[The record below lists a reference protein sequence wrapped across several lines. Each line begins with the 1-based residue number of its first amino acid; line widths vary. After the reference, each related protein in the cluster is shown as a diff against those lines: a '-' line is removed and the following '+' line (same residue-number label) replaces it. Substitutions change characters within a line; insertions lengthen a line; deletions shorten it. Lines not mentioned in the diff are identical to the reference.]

1 MLKARECVAAMRA
14 YESPVINPECR
25 LRLDLN
31 ESTTGCSPRVAAKFS
46 RMDAKSIALY
56 PAREPGEK
64 LVANFLGLR
73 PEQVLL
79 TNGADEGIDLLCRA
93 FLEPDDEMVIV
104 TPAFSMY
111 EIFAR
116 ATGAKVVRVP
126 AADDFSFPVE
136 AMLQA
141 IGPRTRMVVITNP
154 NNPTGALA
162 QRADIMKL
170 LQAAPEAAVLVDEA
184 YFDFCGETVMDQI
197 GEINNLFIAR
207 TFSKAYGLAGLRLGI
222 LAGAAD
228 HISAVRRLC
237 SPFNVNAFAME
248 CLAEALADRDFV
260 AAYTAQVRTGR
271 EWLRTQMEWLGFHCW
286 PSHANFLLVRFGE
299 QREAILAE
307 LRTRGISLRNRPD
320 CAGCVRI
327 TIGTPDEMAYLVS
340 ELKLVLNKTSA
351 KVGQ

>member
-1 MLKARECVAAMRA
+1 MLKARECVSAMRA
-14 YESPVINPECR
+14 YESPVNTPECR

-31 ESTTGCSPRVAAKFS
+31 ESTTGCSPRVAAKFRS
-46 RMDAKSIALY
+46 MDAKSIALY

-64 LVANFLGLR
+64 LVANFLGLGA
-73 PEQVLL
+73 EQVML

-111 EIFAR
+111 EIFAQ

-126 AADDFSFPVE
+126 AADDFAFPVE
-136 AMLQA
+136 GMLNA
-141 IGPRTRMVVITNP
+141 IGPRTRMLVITSP

-162 QRADIMKL
+162 QRADMMKL
-170 LQAAPEAAVLVDEA
+170 LRAAPEAAVLVDEA

-197 GEINNLFIAR
+197 GKINNLFIVR
-207 TFSKAYGLAGLRLGI
+207 TFSKAYGLAGLRLGV
-222 LAGAAD
+222 LAGAGE
-228 HISAVRRLC
+228 HISVIRRLC
-237 SPFNVNAFAME
+237 SPFNVNAFAMD

-260 AAYTAQVRTGR
+260 AAYTAQVRMSR
-271 EWLRTQMEWLGFHCW
+271 EWLRAQMESLGFQCW

-307 LRTRGISLRNRPD
+307 LRARGISLRNRPD

-327 TIGTPDEMAYLVS
+327 TIGTQDEMEYLTS
-340 ELKLVLNKTSA
+340 EMKQVLNKTSA
-351 KVGQ
+351 RMGQ